1 MCARIAE
8 ASMLPTLIVLYGL
21 AVVVFRATR
30 SPPHIVEY
38 REGEILE

>member
-1 MCARIAE
+1 
-8 ASMLPTLIVLYGL
+8 MLATLIVLYGL

-30 SPPHIVEY
+30 SSAIIVDY